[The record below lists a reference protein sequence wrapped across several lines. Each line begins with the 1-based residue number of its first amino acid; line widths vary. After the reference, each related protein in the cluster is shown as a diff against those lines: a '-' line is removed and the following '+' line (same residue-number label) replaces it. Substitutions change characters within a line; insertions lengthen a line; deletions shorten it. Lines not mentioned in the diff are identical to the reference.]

1 MYDLKKVDEV
11 INLMRVEKYHYPMKY
26 YYIIDEFEWK
36 QRQRN
41 PLLIKVKQL
50 RKELNNKKK
59 VKK

>member
-1 MYDLKKVDEV
+1 MYDLKKIWIDKEY
-11 INLMRVEKYHYPMKY
+11 NNPMKY